1 LRENSYHGRAFN
13 NLHFLFG
20 RLRDDDYWM
29 RQVSVEVLTLTI
41 DGFSLNLPAGLD
53 FPCVSV
59 NLTHLAFVDK
69 SCPEG
74 DDHDLLLNEF
84 VLRKLLSEPDSDDTS
99 DDARTYDQRQPLL
112 HANHLRDSLS
122 IYFRAFALFIASLT
136 EPNETSCPSALLP
149 PT

>member
-1 LRENSYHGRAFN
+1 LRENSYHGRAWVFN
-13 NLHFLFG
+13 NLR

-41 DGFSLNLPAGLD
+41 FRLWRLPANLD
-53 FPCVSV
+53 FLCVPV
-59 NLTHLAFVDK
+59 NLAQLAWVDF
-69 SCPEG
+69 SCLEG
-74 DDHDLLLNEF
+74 NDHELLLNEF
-84 VLRKLLSEPDSDDTS
+84 VLRKFLSEPDSDDTS

-136 EPNETSCPSALLP
+136 EPNEESCPSALLT

>member
-1 LRENSYHGRAFN
+1 
-13 NLHFLFG
+13 
-20 RLRDDDYWM
+20 M

-84 VLRKLLSEPDSDDTS
+84 VLRKFLSEPDSNDTS
-99 DDARTYDQRQPLL
+99 DDARTYDQRQPL

-136 EPNETSCPSALLP
+136 EPNEASCPSALLP

>member
-1 LRENSYHGRAFN
+1 
-13 NLHFLFG
+13 
-20 RLRDDDYWM
+20 
-29 RQVSVEVLTLTI
+29 
-41 DGFSLNLPAGLD
+41 
-53 FPCVSV
+53 VSV

-84 VLRKLLSEPDSDDTS
+84 VLRKFLSEPDSDDTS

-136 EPNETSCPSALLP
+136 EPNEVSCPSALLP